1 MGNQGS
7 SSWKA
12 CSVTAVYGFRYE
24 KSCVIGLHLNPLW
37 DELPTECKYMV
48 DRSTFLNNSNLR
60 SHVQLLYRHG
70 LAFAVQS
77 FGDKRF
83 HVSNTL
89 NIDAHAYF
97 SFVYIACTPEY
108 LFSLIDRVN
117 EEAICAKEELYTRLE
132 LRLLKAL

>member
-1 MGNQGS
+1 MDDRVSIPNFSIQHIS
-7 SSWKA
+7 KREYLNYLHKHVKPEW
-12 CSVTAVYGFRYE
+12 VDEIRY
-24 KSCVIGLHLNPLW
+24 
-37 DELPTECKYMV
+37 
-48 DRSTFLNNSNLR
+48 
-60 SHVQLLYRHG
+60 G

-117 EEAICAKEELYTRLE
+117 EEGICAKEELYTRLE